1 MHSIAARR
9 SMTSMPHRR
18 LGRDGPTVG
27 PLCLGAMFFGTR
39 VAEADAFAILDRYV
53 ERGGT
58 FIDTADNYAFWEPG
72 GVGDESELVLGRW
85 LRSRGCRADVV
96 LATKVGARPMVAG
109 TGFETA
115 EGLSAAAIR
124 SAIDESLRRL
134 GTDHVELLYA
144 HVDDRAVSLEETLQA
159 FTAVVDAG
167 KAGSIGASNFR
178 AWRLALAQELSARN
192 GFSAYCC
199 VQQRSSYLQ
208 PRPRSDLGVQ
218 VAVDD
223 DLLDLCAATDTS
235 ILAYSPLLSGAY
247 VRSDVEL
254 NPAYRSVDN
263 QHRLKAAREVA
274 REIGA
279 TANQVVLAWLR
290 QSSGRHVVPVIAA
303 SSLGQLD
310 ENLDA
315 AGLRLDEAQLAALQ
329 VAGSSS

>member
-1 MHSIAARR
+1 
-9 SMTSMPHRR
+9 MTSMPHRR
-18 LGRDGPTVG
+18 LGRDGPMVG
-27 PLCLGAMFFGTR
+27 PVCFGTMIFGTR
-39 VAEADAFAILDRYV
+39 VAEADAFALLDRYV

-58 FIDTADNYAFWEPG
+58 FIDTANNYAFWEPG

-85 LRSRGCRADVV
+85 LRSRGCRDDVV
-96 LATKVGARPMVAG
+96 LATKVGARPTVAG

-124 SAIDESLRRL
+124 SAIDGSLRRL

-144 HVDDRAVSLEETLQA
+144 HVDDRAVALEETLQA

-178 AWRLALAQELSARN
+178 AWRLALAQELSARD

-199 VQQRSSYLQ
+199 VQQRFSYLQ
-208 PRPRSDLGVQ
+208 PRPRSDLDVQ

-223 DLLDLCAATDTS
+223 DLLDLCAATATS

-247 VRSDVEL
+247 VRPDVEL

-263 QHRLKAAREVA
+263 QHRLKAVREVA

-315 AGLRLDEAQLAALQ
+315 VGLRLEEAQLAALQ

>member
-1 MHSIAARR
+1 
-9 SMTSMPHRR
+9 
-18 LGRDGPTVG
+18 
-27 PLCLGAMFFGTR
+27 
-39 VAEADAFAILDRYV
+39 
-53 ERGGT
+53 
-58 FIDTADNYAFWEPG
+58 
-72 GVGDESELVLGRW
+72 
-85 LRSRGCRADVV
+85 VV
-96 LATKVGARPMVAG
+96 LATKVGARPTVAG
-109 TGFETA
+109 TGLETA
-115 EGLSAAAIR
+115 EGLSAPAIR
-124 SAIDESLRRL
+124 RAIDESLRRL

-178 AWRLALAQELSARN
+178 AWRLALAQELSASK

-199 VQQRSSYLQ
+199 VQQRFSYLQ

-223 DLLDLCAATDTS
+223 DLLDLCAETDTS

-315 AGLRLDEAQLAALQ
+315 AGLRLEEAHLAALE
-329 VAGSSS
+329 VAGNSS